1 MIKRG
6 WRKVL
11 VCRWVVVSSSSG
23 EMEVVEVGW
32 DDEEIN
38 ECILHTEQYIQTLHS
53 LGEGGG
59 GKKRDIDMDTS

>member
-1 MIKRG
+1 MRQIGRG

-11 VCRWVVVSSSSG
+11 VCRLSSSSG

>member
-1 MIKRG
+1 MHPIGRR

-11 VCRWVVVSSSSG
+11 VCRLSSSSG
-23 EMEVVEVGW
+23 EMEVVEMGW

-53 LGEGGG
+53 LGEEEGE
-59 GKKRDIDMDTS
+59 RRET